1 MFERIESS
9 LAAIKSL
16 LLTDEIVRK
25 LVYNDSNNALNIEA
39 PNVDETDKYITLHPI
54 YQFENVG
61 DYTQNGMINIFF
73 DNGSPSVDDNAL
85 TGVIQV
91 NVVFN
96 IDKWE
101 LVNNKIRPLMLSNRI
116 IQLLDGRKLTLS
128 NPLEF
133 NSIQQLIINKQLVG
147 YALLFDIVDGSGD
160 ID

>member
-1 MFERIESS
+1 MIFNEVLFCR
-9 LAAIKSL
+9 
-16 LLTDEIVRK
+16 
-25 LVYNDSNNALNIEA
+25 
-39 PNVDETDKYITLHPI
+39 
-54 YQFENVG
+54 QF
-61 DYTQNGMINIFF
+61 NIFF

>member
-39 PNVDETDKYITLHPI
+39 PNVDEADKYITLHPI

-96 IDKWE
+96 IDK
-101 LVNNKIRPLMLSNRI
+101 
-116 IQLLDGRKLTLS
+116 
-128 NPLEF
+128 
-133 NSIQQLIINKQLVG
+133 
-147 YALLFDIVDGSGD
+147 
-160 ID
+160 